1 MLNFSDYNKKKE
13 KKTDY
18 EIVKSRSGLPMFVI
32 EPPNSLNN
40 LTSDDDDHREVEVI
54 TDLEIEIEI
63 DEPVKK
69 ERSIPQQ
76 VSDYITRHF

>member
-1 MLNFSDYNKKKE
+1 MLNFLDFNKKKE
-13 KKTDY
+13 KKDY
-18 EIVKSRSGLPMFVI
+18 EIVTSRSGLPMFVL
-32 EPPNSLNN
+32 EPPDSLNN
-40 LTSDDDDHREVEVI
+40 LTQDDDDREVEVI

-76 VSDYITRHF
+76 VCDYITRHF

>member
-1 MLNFSDYNKKKE
+1 MLNFNDWKKKKD

-32 EPPNSLNN
+32 EPPD
-40 LTSDDDDHREVEVI
+40 LTPD
-54 TDLEIEIEI
+54 

-69 ERSIPQQ
+69 KKSIPQI
-76 VSDYITRHF
+76 VKRVCDYISVHNN

>member
-1 MLNFSDYNKKKE
+1 MLNFSDFNKKKH
-13 KKTDY
+13 Y
-18 EIVKSRSGLPMFVI
+18 EIVTSRSGLPMFVL
-32 EPPNSLNN
+32 EPPDSLNN
-40 LTSDDDDHREVEVI
+40 LTQDDDDREVEVI

-63 DEPVKK
+63 DEPVKR

>member
-1 MLNFSDYNKKKE
+1 
-13 KKTDY
+13 
-18 EIVKSRSGLPMFVI
+18 MFVL
-32 EPPNSLNN
+32 EPPDSLNN
-40 LTSDDDDHREVEVI
+40 LTQDDDDREVEVI

-76 VSDYITRHF
+76 VCDYITRHF